1 MGGFGEVYTDKNHT
15 KISREYCTIKHWLR
29 GQDILRIQK
38 VIDARTIKKRWL
50 RTNLA

>member
-15 KISREYCTIKHWLR
+15 KISREYCTIKRRLR

-38 VIDARTIKKRWL
+38 VIDAGTVKKRWL